1 MSKAAQDLLKKLKIV
16 YKDIAI
22 YEQALTHPSYNGDA
36 NTKHQD
42 YEKLEF
48 MGDAVL
54 GYVTADLVYKNR
66 PELSEGNL
74 TKLRSVLVSTKP
86 LAAYARSINLPEY
99 IRIGHS
105 ITLNQ
110 VKESDKILE
119 NVLEALVGAIYL
131 DAGLKN
137 AYGLIKKLLIKD
149 IKNYDV
155 DDLTDYK
162 SKLQEEIQAESRDA
176 VQYVTVEQTGP
187 AHDRTFKVNVLF
199 NGIVLGTGE
208 GKSKKKAEEMAA
220 KSALSKRSVL

>member
-1 MSKAAQDLLKKLKIV
+1 MNKLTNLLRSFNIS
-16 YKDIAI
+16 YKNIAL

-54 GYVTADLVYKNR
+54 NFVTADLVYKNR
-66 PELSEGNL
+66 PEMSEGNL

-86 LAAYARSINLPEY
+86 LAAYARKIKLHEY

-105 ITLNQ
+105 ITLEQ
-110 VKESDKILE
+110 VKTSDKILE
-119 NVLEALVGAIYL
+119 NVFESLVGAIYL
-131 DAGLKN
+131 DAGLKP
-137 AYGLIKKLLIKD
+137 AYRLISSLLLED

-162 SKLQEEIQAESRDA
+162 SKLQEEIQAEHRDA
-176 VQYVTVEQTGP
+176 VQYVTVETNGP
-187 AHDRTFKVNVLF
+187 AHDRTFKVQVLF
-199 NGIVLGTGE
+199 NGIVLGVGE

>member
-1 MSKAAQDLLKKLKIV
+1 MNKLASLLKSFNIS
-16 YKDIAI
+16 YKNIAL

-54 GYVTADLVYKNR
+54 NFVTADLVYKNR
-66 PELSEGNL
+66 PEMSEGNL

-86 LAAYARSINLPEY
+86 LAAYARKIKLHEY

-105 ITLNQ
+105 ITLEQ
-110 VKESDKILE
+110 VKTSDKILE
-119 NVLEALVGAIYL
+119 NVFESLVGAIYL
-131 DAGLKN
+131 DAGLKP
-137 AYGLIKKLLIKD
+137 AYRLISSLLLED

-162 SKLQEEIQAESRDA
+162 SKLQEEIQAEHRDA
-176 VQYVTVEQTGP
+176 VQYVTIETSGP
-187 AHDRTFKVNVLF
+187 AHDRTFKVQVLF
-199 NGIVLGTGE
+199 NGIVLGVGE

-220 KSALSKRSVL
+220 KSALSKRSVV

>member
-48 MGDAVL
+48 LGDAVL

-119 NVLEALVGAIYL
+119 NVLEALIGAIYL

-137 AYGLIKKLLIKD
+137 AYGLIKKLLLND

-176 VQYVTVEQTGP
+176 VQYVTVSQSGP
-187 AHDRTFKVNVLF
+187 AHDRTFKVQVLF
-199 NGIVLGTGE
+199 NGIVLGEGE

-220 KSALSKRSVL
+220 KSALSKRSVI

>member
-1 MSKAAQDLLKKLKIV
+1 MNNVSDLLKKLHIA
-16 YKDIAI
+16 YKNLAI

-66 PELSEGNL
+66 PEMSEGNL

-86 LAAYARSINLPEY
+86 LAEYARKIGLPDY

-105 ITLNQ
+105 ITVNQ

-119 NVLEALVGAIYL
+119 NVLEALIGATYL
-131 DAGLKN
+131 DAGLKV
-137 AYGLIKKLLIKD
+137 AYGLIKKLLLKD
-149 IKNYDV
+149 ILAYDA
-155 DDLTDYK
+155 DNLTDYK
-162 SKLQEEIQAESRDA
+162 SKLQEEIQAEHRDA
-176 VQYVTVEQTGP
+176 VQYVTVNQSGP
-187 AHDRTFKVNVLF
+187 AHDRTFTVQVLY
-199 NGIVLGTGE
+199 NEIILGTGV

-220 KSALSKRSVL
+220 KDALSKRSVL

>member
-1 MSKAAQDLLKKLKIV
+1 MNKLASLLKSFNIS
-16 YKDIAI
+16 YKNLAL

-54 GYVTADLVYKNR
+54 NFVTADLVYKNR
-66 PELSEGNL
+66 PEMSEGNL

-86 LAAYARSINLPEY
+86 LAAYARKIKLHEY

-105 ITLNQ
+105 ITLEQ
-110 VKESDKILE
+110 VKTSDKILE
-119 NVLEALVGAIYL
+119 NVFESLVGAIYL
-131 DAGLKN
+131 DAGLKP
-137 AYGLIKKLLIKD
+137 AYRLISSLLLED

-162 SKLQEEIQAESRDA
+162 SKLQEEIQAEHRDA
-176 VQYVTVEQTGP
+176 VQYVTIETSGP
-187 AHDRTFKVNVLF
+187 AHDRTFKVQVLF
-199 NGIVLGTGE
+199 NGIVLGVGE

-220 KSALSKRSVL
+220 KSALSKRSVI

>member
-1 MSKAAQDLLKKLKIV
+1 MNRLTNLLKSFNIS
-16 YKDIAI
+16 YKNIAL

-54 GYVTADLVYKNR
+54 NFVTADLVYKNR
-66 PELSEGNL
+66 PEMSEGNL

-86 LAAYARSINLPEY
+86 LAAYARKIKLHEY

-105 ITLNQ
+105 ITLEQ
-110 VKESDKILE
+110 VKTSDKILE
-119 NVLEALVGAIYL
+119 NVFESLVGAIYL
-131 DAGLKN
+131 DAGLKP
-137 AYGLIKKLLIKD
+137 AYRLISSLLIED

-162 SKLQEEIQAESRDA
+162 SKLQEEIQAEHRDA
-176 VQYVTVEQTGP
+176 VQYVTVETSGP
-187 AHDRTFKVNVLF
+187 AHDRTFKVQVLF
-199 NGIVLGTGE
+199 NGIVLGVGE

-220 KSALSKRSVL
+220 KSALSKRSVI

>member
-1 MSKAAQDLLKKLKIV
+1 MSNVCDLLKKLHIT

-22 YEQALTHPSYNGDA
+22 YEQALTHPSYNGEV

-66 PELSEGNL
+66 PEMSEGNL

-86 LAAYARSINLPEY
+86 LAAYARKIHLDEY
-99 IRIGHS
+99 VRIGHS
-105 ITLNQ
+105 ITQTQ

-119 NVLEALVGAIYL
+119 NVFESLVGAIYL
-131 DAGLKN
+131 DAGLN
-137 AYGLIKKLLIKD
+137 SAYRFIKKVLLND
-149 IKNYDV
+149 ILSYDA
-155 DDLTDYK
+155 DNLTDYK
-162 SKLQEEIQAESRDA
+162 TKLQEEIQAEHRDA
-176 VQYVTVEQTGP
+176 VQYVTVSQSGP
-187 AHDRTFKVNVLF
+187 AHDRTFTVQVKYND
-199 NGIVLGTGE
+199 IVLGTGT

-220 KSALSKRSVL
+220 KDALSKRSVL

>member
-1 MSKAAQDLLKKLKIV
+1 MSKTAQDLLKKLKIV
-16 YKDIAI
+16 HKDIAI

-66 PELSEGNL
+66 PEMSEGNL

-86 LAAYARSINLPEY
+86 LAAYARKIDLPEY

-105 ITLNQ
+105 ITLKQ

-131 DAGLKN
+131 DAGLKT
-137 AYGLIKKLLIKD
+137 AYGLIKSLLIND

-162 SKLQEEIQAESRDA
+162 SKLQEEIQAEHRDA

-187 AHDRTFKVNVLF
+187 AHNRTFKVQVLF
-199 NGIVLGTGE
+199 NGIVLGIGE

-220 KSALSKRSVL
+220 KSALSKRSVI

>member
-1 MSKAAQDLLKKLKIV
+1 MGNKLNNLLKSFNIS
-16 YKDIAI
+16 YKNIAL

-54 GYVTADLVYKNR
+54 NFVTADLVYKHR

-86 LAAYARSINLPEY
+86 LAAYARKIKLHEY

-105 ITLNQ
+105 ITLEQ
-110 VKESDKILE
+110 VKTSDKILE
-119 NVLEALVGAIYL
+119 NVFESLVGAIYL
-131 DAGLKN
+131 DAGLKP
-137 AYGLIKKLLIKD
+137 AYRLISSLLLED
-149 IKNYDV
+149 IKSYDV

-162 SKLQEEIQAESRDA
+162 SKLQEEIQAEHRDA
-176 VQYVTVEQTGP
+176 VQYVTVETKGP
-187 AHDRTFKVNVLF
+187 AHDRTFKVQVLF
-199 NGIVLGTGE
+199 NGIVLGVGE

>member
-1 MSKAAQDLLKKLKIV
+1 MNKLASLLKSFNIS
-16 YKDIAI
+16 YKNIAL

-54 GYVTADLVYKNR
+54 NFATADLVYKNR
-66 PELSEGNL
+66 PEMSEGNL

-86 LAAYARSINLPEY
+86 LAAYARKIKLHEY

-105 ITLNQ
+105 ITLEQ
-110 VKESDKILE
+110 VKTSDKILE
-119 NVLEALVGAIYL
+119 NVFESLVGAIYL
-131 DAGLKN
+131 DAGLKP
-137 AYGLIKKLLIKD
+137 AYRLISSLLLED

-162 SKLQEEIQAESRDA
+162 SKLQEEIQAEHRDA
-176 VQYVTVEQTGP
+176 VQYVTVETSGP
-187 AHDRTFKVNVLF
+187 AHDRTFKVQVLF
-199 NGIVLGTGE
+199 NDIVLGVGE

-220 KSALSKRSVL
+220 KSALSKRSVI

>member
-1 MSKAAQDLLKKLKIV
+1 MSKPAIELLKRLKIV
-16 YKDIAI
+16 HKDIAI

-54 GYVTADLVYKNR
+54 GYVSADLVYKNR

-86 LAAYARSINLPEY
+86 LAAYARRINLPDY

-105 ITLNQ
+105 ITVEQ
-110 VKESDKILE
+110 VKQSDKILE
-119 NVLEALVGAIYL
+119 NVLEALIGAIYL
-131 DAGLKN
+131 DAGLKT
-137 AYGLIKKLLIKD
+137 AYGLIKSLLLADIKD
-149 IKNYDV
+149 YDV
-155 DDLTDYK
+155 DDLTEYK
-162 SKLQEEIQAESRDA
+162 SKLQEEIQAEHRDA
-176 VQYVTVEQTGP
+176 VQYVTVETTGP
-187 AHDRTFKVNVLF
+187 AHDRTFVVHVLF
-199 NGIVLGTGE
+199 NGIVLGIGK

>member
-1 MSKAAQDLLKKLKIV
+1 MNKTSSLLKNLHIA
-16 YKDIAI
+16 YKNINV

-54 GYVTADLVYKNR
+54 GYVTADLVYKYR
-66 PELSEGNL
+66 PEMSEGNL

-86 LAAYARSINLPEY
+86 LAAYARKINIPEY

-110 VKESDKILE
+110 VKQSDKILE
-119 NVLEALVGAIYL
+119 NVLEALIGATYL
-131 DAGLKN
+131 DAGLKT
-137 AYGLIKKLLIKD
+137 AYKLIEGLLLED
-149 IKNYDV
+149 IKAYDA
-155 DDLTDYK
+155 DNLTDYK
-162 SKLQEEIQAESRDA
+162 SKLQEEFQAEHRDA
-176 VQYVTVEQTGP
+176 VQYVTVETKGP
-187 AHDRTFKVNVLF
+187 AHDRTFKVQVMYN
-199 NGIVLGTGE
+199 NIVLGEGT

-220 KSALSKRSVL
+220 KSALSKRSVI

>member
-1 MSKAAQDLLKKLKIV
+1 MNKLASLLKSFNIS
-16 YKDIAI
+16 YKNIAL

-54 GYVTADLVYKNR
+54 NFVTADLVYKNR
-66 PELSEGNL
+66 PEMSEGNL

-86 LAAYARSINLPEY
+86 LAAYARKIKLHEY

-105 ITLNQ
+105 ITLEQ
-110 VKESDKILE
+110 VKTSDKILE
-119 NVLEALVGAIYL
+119 NVFESLVGAIYL
-131 DAGLKN
+131 DAGLKP
-137 AYGLIKKLLIKD
+137 AYRLISSLLLED

-162 SKLQEEIQAESRDA
+162 SKLQEEIQAEHRDA
-176 VQYVTVEQTGP
+176 VQYVTVETSGP
-187 AHDRTFKVNVLF
+187 AHDRTFKVQVLF
-199 NGIVLGTGE
+199 NGIVLGAGE

-220 KSALSKRSVL
+220 KSALSKRSVI

>member
-1 MSKAAQDLLKKLKIV
+1 MSNVCDLLKKLHIT

-22 YEQALTHPSYNGDA
+22 YEQALTHPSYNGEV

-66 PELSEGNL
+66 PEMSEGNL

-86 LAAYARSINLPEY
+86 LAAYARKIHLDEY
-99 IRIGHS
+99 VRIGHS
-105 ITLNQ
+105 ITQSQ

-119 NVLEALVGAIYL
+119 NVFESLVGAIYL
-131 DAGLKN
+131 DAGLN
-137 AYGLIKKLLIKD
+137 TAYRFIKKVLLND
-149 IKNYDV
+149 ILSYDA
-155 DDLTDYK
+155 DNLTDYK
-162 SKLQEEIQAESRDA
+162 TKLQEEIQAEHRDA
-176 VQYVTVEQTGP
+176 VQYVTVSQSGP
-187 AHDRTFKVNVLF
+187 AHDRTFTVQVRYND
-199 NGIVLGTGE
+199 IVLGTGT

-220 KSALSKRSVL
+220 KDALSKRSVL

>member
-1 MSKAAQDLLKKLKIV
+1 MSKLVTDLLKKLHIT
-16 YKDIAI
+16 YKNIAI

-86 LAAYARSINLPEY
+86 LAAYARKINLHEY

-105 ITLNQ
+105 ITLEQ
-110 VKESDKILE
+110 VKQSDKILE
-119 NVLEALVGAIYL
+119 NVLEALIGAIYL
-131 DAGLKN
+131 DAGLKF
-137 AYGLIKKLLIKD
+137 AYRLINQLLIKD
-149 IKNYDV
+149 IQNYDV

-162 SKLQEEIQAESRDA
+162 SKLQEEIQAEHRDA
-176 VQYVTVEQTGP
+176 VQYVTVETSGP
-187 AHDRTFKVNVLF
+187 AHDRTFKVQVLF
-199 NGIVLGTGE
+199 NGIVLGVGE

-220 KSALSKRSVL
+220 KSALSKRSVI

>member
-1 MSKAAQDLLKKLKIV
+1 MSKQAIDLLKKLHVV
-16 YKDIAI
+16 YKNIAI

-54 GYVTADLVYKNR
+54 GYVTADLVYKKR

-86 LAAYARSINLPEY
+86 LAGYARKINLHEY

-105 ITLNQ
+105 ITIEQ
-110 VKESDKILE
+110 VKQSDKILE
-119 NVLEALVGAIYL
+119 NVLEALIGAIYL
-131 DAGLKN
+131 DAGLKY
-137 AYGLIKKLLIKD
+137 AYRLINDLLISD
-149 IKNYDV
+149 IQKYDV

-162 SKLQEEIQAESRDA
+162 SKLQEEIQSEHRDA
-176 VQYVTVEQTGP
+176 VQYVTVETKGP
-187 AHDRTFKVNVLF
+187 AHDRTFKVQVLY
-199 NGIVLGTGE
+199 NGIVLGVGE

-220 KSALSKRSVL
+220 KSALSKRSVI

>member
-1 MSKAAQDLLKKLKIV
+1 MSKSAQDLLKKLKIA
-16 YKDIAI
+16 YKDISI

-86 LAAYARSINLPEY
+86 LAAYARSIDLPEY

-119 NVLEALVGAIYL
+119 NVLEALIGAIYL
-131 DAGLKN
+131 DAGLKH
-137 AYGLIKKLLIKD
+137 AYGLIMKLLLND

-176 VQYVTVEQTGP
+176 VQYVTVEQSGP
-187 AHDRTFKVNVLF
+187 AHDRTFKVQVLF

-220 KSALSKRSVL
+220 KSALSKRSVI

>member
-1 MSKAAQDLLKKLKIV
+1 MPKTSSLLKNLHIT
-16 YKDIAI
+16 YKNIGI

-66 PELSEGNL
+66 PEMSEGNL

-86 LAAYARSINLPEY
+86 LANYARKISIPEY

-110 VKESDKILE
+110 VKGSDKILE
-119 NVLEALVGAIYL
+119 NVLEALIGATYL
-131 DAGLKN
+131 DAGLKT
-137 AYGLIKKLLIKD
+137 AYKLIESLLLED
-149 IKNYDV
+149 IKEYDA
-155 DDLTDYK
+155 DNLTDYK
-162 SKLQEEIQAESRDA
+162 SKLQEEFQAEHRDA
-176 VQYVTVEQTGP
+176 VQYATVETKGP
-187 AHDRTFKVNVLF
+187 AHDRTFKVQVMYN
-199 NGIVLGTGE
+199 NIVLGEGT

-220 KSALSKRSVL
+220 KSALSKRSVI

>member
-1 MSKAAQDLLKKLKIV
+1 MSNVCDLLKKLHIT

-22 YEQALTHPSYNGDA
+22 YEQALTHPSYNGEA

-66 PELSEGNL
+66 PEMSEGNL

-86 LAAYARSINLPEY
+86 LAAYARKIHLDEY
-99 IRIGHS
+99 VRIGHS
-105 ITLNQ
+105 ITQSQ

-119 NVLEALVGAIYL
+119 NVFESLVGAIYL
-131 DAGLKN
+131 DAGLN
-137 AYGLIKKLLIKD
+137 SAYRFIKKVLLND
-149 IKNYDV
+149 ILSYDA
-155 DDLTDYK
+155 DNLTDYK
-162 SKLQEEIQAESRDA
+162 TKLQEEIQAEHRDA
-176 VQYVTVEQTGP
+176 VQYVTVSQSGP
-187 AHDRTFKVNVLF
+187 AHDRTFTVQVRYND
-199 NGIVLGTGE
+199 IILGTGT

-220 KSALSKRSVL
+220 KDALSKRSVL

>member
-1 MSKAAQDLLKKLKIV
+1 MNSVNDLLKKLHIT
-16 YKDIAI
+16 YKNIAI

-66 PELSEGNL
+66 PEMSEGNL

-86 LAAYARSINLPEY
+86 LAEYARKIGLPDY

-105 ITLNQ
+105 ITVNQ

-119 NVLEALVGAIYL
+119 NVLEALIGATYL
-131 DAGLKN
+131 DAGLKV
-137 AYGLIKKLLIKD
+137 AYGLIKKLLLKD
-149 IKNYDV
+149 ILAYDA
-155 DDLTDYK
+155 DNLTDYK
-162 SKLQEEIQAESRDA
+162 SKLQEEIQAEHRDA
-176 VQYVTVEQTGP
+176 VQYVTVNQSGP
-187 AHDRTFKVNVLF
+187 AHDRTFTVQVLY
-199 NGIVLGTGE
+199 NEIILGTGV

-220 KSALSKRSVL
+220 KDALSKRSVL

>member
-1 MSKAAQDLLKKLKIV
+1 MNKLASLLKSFNIS
-16 YKDIAI
+16 YKNIAL

-54 GYVTADLVYKNR
+54 NFVTADLVYKNR
-66 PELSEGNL
+66 PEMSEGNL

-86 LAAYARSINLPEY
+86 LAAYARKIKLHEY

-105 ITLNQ
+105 ITLEQ
-110 VKESDKILE
+110 VKTSDKILE
-119 NVLEALVGAIYL
+119 NVFESLVGAIYL
-131 DAGLKN
+131 DAGLKP
-137 AYGLIKKLLIKD
+137 AYRLISSLLLED

-162 SKLQEEIQAESRDA
+162 SKLQEEIQAEHRDA
-176 VQYVTVEQTGP
+176 VQYLTVETSGP
-187 AHDRTFKVNVLF
+187 AHDRTFKVQVLF
-199 NGIVLGTGE
+199 NGIVLGVGE

-220 KSALSKRSVL
+220 KSALSKRSVI